1 MLLNLRLYMSP
12 PNRSAAKTY
21 HRKVMNKRKTRL
33 QAILEILTNN
43 VIGSQ
48 EELSRLLAARG
59 FVVTQATLSRD
70 LKALRTTK
78 VATDMGGYRY
88 VVMQPGEVPVD
99 EVWEAVPSTAQSG
112 THHAVE
118 SIALAGNILVI
129 KTRTG
134 YASGLAYDI
143 DQLDSQYLL
152 GTISGADTV
161 IAVVNDRYPRP
172 ELLEYF
178 RGFFPDSVLEKAR
191 DQFL

>member
-1 MLLNLRLYMSP
+1 
-12 PNRSAAKTY
+12 
-21 HRKVMNKRKTRL
+21 MNKRKIRL
-33 QAILEILTNN
+33 QAIMEILTNN

-78 VATDMGGYRY
+78 VATDLGCYRY
-88 VVMQPGEVPVD
+88 MVVAPPDAPLD
-99 EVWEAVPSTAQSG
+99 EVWESVPSTAQSG
-112 THHAVE
+112 THLAVE
-118 SIALAGNILVI
+118 SLALAGNILVI

-143 DQLDSQYLL
+143 DQLRSPYLL

-161 IAVVNDRYPRP
+161 IAVVNERLPRRD
-172 ELLEYF
+172 LFDYF
-178 RGFFPDSVLEKAR
+178 RGFFPDGVLEKAR
-191 DQFL
+191 EQYL